1 MAEIS
6 NLFPACDFRLSLWQR
21 RHFSDMK
28 FPNLG
33 FLLLFFV
40 LISAKPFL
48 EEIEP
53 DCPGGFFSPQLQR
66 KPEID
71 KNIPERVIGGQV
83 TVKFI

>member
-1 MAEIS
+1 
-6 NLFPACDFRLSLWQR
+6 
-21 RHFSDMK
+21 MK

-33 FLLLFFV
+33 FLLLFFA

-53 DCPGGFFSPQLQR
+53 ECPGGFFSPQLQR

-83 TVKFI
+83 TVKFIFQFCRTTLSGFSEDKKCPLNGFCAT